1 MSAWV
6 FAIDEVGHHHLHV
19 HEQRGGWQVQ
29 LTHDLGQRRSPL
41 HEALLGQLC
50 LRVGSQR
57 RFLDPRTDSAQ
68 LPPGPLCVEL
78 GEDPPLRLLEFDA
91 QGLTQPYRLSPF
103 ECRYLADHERPHP
116 PAPAGPPVA
125 LGTDLHSHFA
135 GCVRPADLLRI
146 GRTLDLGYPAALL
159 AELGIHFDAER
170 VPLSALSQ
178 GMLHT
183 LSLGLALPEDRQ
195 SPFVDM
201 EAVYRRRAPI
211 TKAPAAL
218 VPLLRQ
224 IAQDYAAMGVR
235 YAELSF
241 YDVLRADVLRTIH
254 RELPA
259 IEREHGVQL
268 RFLAAFSRHDDFEW
282 DLDLLDRLET
292 LLPSGY
298 LVGVDLMGH
307 ETNSTLAF
315 AEVLRRLGRLAARAR
330 PGLVVRVH
338 AGENPAHP
346 ENVRVVAECLEG
358 EPVELRIG
366 HGVYGVDDAT
376 LARLLAQR
384 VIVELNLS
392 SNLAL
397 NNIRC
402 SMETPLRRYLEAG
415 VPVVL
420 GTDGYGMYGT
430 TLPLEVR
437 AARLGGL
444 NAEDLAKIA
453 STEAQLLAHRPTSV
467 PAFDVP
473 DDAPPS
479 YYGPAIVARKQAQ
492 QQERRRAWELRR
504 EALGVAWIEPEA
516 LDNFVQGKRVVA
528 IAGAWRKSFRRFSE
542 ETILEL
548 DRLLEALL
556 AGLDP
561 KDTVLITGGTR
572 HGVEARVQ
580 RLAAQRGLP
589 VIGGVVYA
597 LDPAE
602 VDGVG
607 LSALCPLAETLYQK
621 AEVLY
626 RFLDRHDGV
635 PIFIG
640 GGSIVADEI
649 QTAANLRLRYWLYD
663 GPDGASTEAAKH
675 TPRRAFREA
684 APLLSALHDDTTR
697 RGLGAPYWHL
707 GPNPTV
713 DLVITRDHPEHQHR
727 EVLLIQ
733 RSFDAASEPGK
744 WALPGGFQHTD
755 APRGAPWVRGAESAS
770 QAALRELME
779 ETGLD
784 LSSYADRLRP
794 LGCYEG
800 GGRDP
805 RDTPTA
811 WSRTE
816 VFGFHLPADLAST
829 PIAAADDARDTAWFR
844 VDALPRR
851 LAFDHAQILREALA
865 SATSERTP

>member
-1 MSAWV
+1 L
-6 FAIDEVGHHHLHV
+6 DEGGHHHL
-19 HEQRGGWQVQ
+19 QLQQLPSGWQVQ
-29 LTHDLGQRRSPL
+29 LAHDLGQRRSPL
-41 HEALLGQLC
+41 HEALLAQLC
-50 LRVGSQR
+50 LRVGSER
-57 RFLDPRTDSAQ
+57 RFFDPQTDSAQ
-68 LPPGPLCVEL
+68 LPPGPLFVEL
-78 GEDPPLRLLEFDA
+78 GSNPPLLLLELNLD
-91 QGLTQPYRLSPF
+91 QVQHHYRLSPF

-116 PAPAGPPVA
+116 PAPAGPTVA
-125 LGTDLHSHFA
+125 LSTDLHSHFA
-135 GCVRPADLLRI
+135 GCPRPDDLLRI
-146 GRTLDLGYPAALL
+146 GRDLGLNYPASLL
-159 AELGIHFDAER
+159 AELGIHFGSET
-170 VPLSALSQ
+170 VPLTALSK

-201 EAVYRRRAPI
+201 EAIYRRRAPI

-259 IEREHGVQL
+259 IEEEHRVQL

-330 PGLVVRVH
+330 PGLVVRAH

-376 LARLLAQR
+376 LAKLLSQG

-402 SMETPLRRYLEAG
+402 SMEMPLQRYLDAG
-415 VPVVL
+415 VPLVL
-420 GTDGYGMYGT
+420 GTDGYGLYGT
-430 TLPLEVR
+430 SLPLEVR

-444 NAEDLAKIA
+444 SAEGLAKIA
-453 STEAQLLAHRPTSV
+453 ATEAKLLAQRPSQV
-467 PAFDVP
+467 APFEVP

-479 YYGPAIVARKQAQ
+479 YYGPAVVARKQAQ
-492 QQERRRAWELRR
+492 REERRKAWAARR
-504 EALGVAWIEPEA
+504 EALGLAWIEPEA
-516 LDNFVQGKRVVA
+516 LDDFVQGKQVLA
-528 IAGAWRKSFRRFSE
+528 FAGAWRKSFRRFSDS
-542 ETILEL
+542 TLQDL
-548 DRLLEALL
+548 DRVLEALL

-561 KDTVLITGGTR
+561 AKTILITGGTR
-572 HGVEARVQ
+572 HGVEGRVQ
-580 RLAAQRGLP
+580 QLAARRGLP

-607 LSALCPLAETLYQK
+607 LTALCPLAETLYQK

-626 RFLDRHDGV
+626 RFLDRHDGL

-640 GGSIVADEI
+640 GGPIVADEI
-649 QTAANLRLRYWLYD
+649 QTAANLRLRYWLLD
-663 GPDGASTEAAKH
+663 GPEGASTEAALH
-675 TPRRAFREA
+675 TPQRAFKEA
-684 APLLSALHDDTTR
+684 APLLLAINDATTR

-713 DLVITRDHPEHQHR
+713 DLVITRDHPTFGQR

-755 APRGAPWVRGAESAS
+755 APRGTPWVRGAESAL
-770 QAALRELME
+770 QAALRELEE

-784 LSSYADRLRP
+784 LGAYADHLRP
-794 LGCYEG
+794 LGQYEG

-816 VFGFHLPADLAST
+816 VFGFHLPTELAAT

-851 LAFDHAQILREALA
+851 LAFDHAQILAEALGSTA
-865 SATSERTP
+865 PRGSP

>member
-1 MSAWV
+1 MSERTLTL
-6 FAIDEVGHHHLHV
+6 DEVGHHRLQLD
-19 HEQRGGWQVQ
+19 EQPSGWRVQ

-41 HEALLGQLC
+41 HEALLAQLS
-50 LRVGSQR
+50 LRVGSVR
-57 RFLDPRTDSAQ
+57 HFLDPRTDSAHV
-68 LPPGPLCVEL
+68 PPGPLRVEFGADPAIGL
-78 GEDPPLRLLEFDA
+78 AELSAGELR
-91 QGLTQPYRLSPF
+91 QHYRLSPF

-116 PAPAGPPVA
+116 PAPGGATVA
-125 LGTDLHSHFA
+125 LATDLHSHFA

-146 GRTLDLGYPAALL
+146 GRALELRYPAALL
-159 AELGIHFDAER
+159 AELGIHFGSET
-170 VPLSALSQ
+170 VPLAALSPN
-178 GMLHT
+178 MLHT

-211 TKAPAAL
+211 TKAPTAL
-218 VPLLRQ
+218 VPLLHQ
-224 IAQDYAAMGVR
+224 IAEDYAAMGVR
-235 YAELSF
+235 YAELSL
-241 YDVLRADVLRTIH
+241 YDVLRAEVLRTIH
-254 RELPA
+254 QELPA
-259 IEREHGVQL
+259 IEARHGVQL
-268 RFLAAFSRHDDFEW
+268 RFLAALSRHDDFEW
-282 DLDLLDRLET
+282 DLDLLDRLES

-298 LVGVDLMGH
+298 LVGVDIMGH

-330 PGLVVRVH
+330 PGLVVRAH

-346 ENVRVVAECLEG
+346 ENVRVVLECLEG

-366 HGVYGVDDAT
+366 HGVYGVDDPT
-376 LARLLAQR
+376 LARLVSQGA
-384 VIVELNLS
+384 IVELNLS

-397 NNIRC
+397 NNIRS
-402 SMETPLRRYLEAG
+402 SMETPLLRYLGAG

-420 GTDGYGMYGT
+420 GTDGYGIYGT
-430 TLPLEVR
+430 SLPLEVR

-444 NAEDLAKIA
+444 SAEGLAQIA
-453 STEAQLLAHRPTSV
+453 ATEQRLLARRPRTVSPFV
-467 PAFDVP
+467 VP

-479 YYGPAIVARKQAQ
+479 YFGPTVVARKQAQ
-492 QQERRRAWELRR
+492 REERRRAWAARR
-504 EALGVAWIEPEA
+504 EALGLGWVGPDQLDDLVA
-516 LDNFVQGKRVVA
+516 GKRV
-528 IAGAWRKSFRRFSE
+528 IAFSGAWRKSFRRFTE
-542 ETILEL
+542 QDLQAL
-548 DRLLEALL
+548 DRLLQALL
-556 AGLDP
+556 LGLDP
-561 KDTVLITGGTR
+561 AKTILITGGTR

-580 RLAAQRGLP
+580 HLAAPLGLP

-607 LSALCPLAETLYQK
+607 LTTLCPLAETLYQK

-649 QTAANLRLRYWLYD
+649 QTAANLRLRYWLLD
-663 GPDGASTEAAKH
+663 GPAGASTEAALH
-675 TPRRAFREA
+675 TPQRAFREA
-684 APLLSALHDDTTR
+684 APLLLALHDDTTR

-713 DLVITRDHPEHQHR
+713 DLVITRDHPIDGHR

-744 WALPGGFQHTD
+744 WALPGGFQHTE
-755 APRGAPWVRGAESAS
+755 APRGTPWVRGAETAP
-770 QAALRELME
+770 QAALRELEE

-784 LSSYADRLRP
+784 LRAYADHLRP
-794 LGCYEG
+794 LGTYEG

-816 VFGFHLPADLAST
+816 VFGFHLPPELAAR

-844 VDALPRR
+844 IDALPRR
-851 LAFDHAQILREALA
+851 LAFDHAKILAEAW
-865 SATSERTP
+865 SSRPQGTS